1 MERKEGLEARP
12 NLGWASLGVKDIRF
26 GFSLDSEVG
35 VLSAPISLADKALLD
50 EASRFPSTSSS
61 FVFPFGSRASSSS
74 SSPSRGG
81 VLAKSLEGKAKASRS
96 TKGKM
101 DLLSDCLEWN
111 PLRVVL
117 ADGRDVEMVGLIPD
131 DEVATKEWV
140 QEAKSFEG
148 ALKEGE
154 DQCED

>member
-1 MERKEGLEARP
+1 M
-12 NLGWASLGVKDIRF
+12 
-26 GFSLDSEVG
+26 
-35 VLSAPISLADKALLD
+35 
-50 EASRFPSTSSS
+50 
-61 FVFPFGSRASSSS
+61 
-74 SSPSRGG
+74 
-81 VLAKSLEGKAKASRS
+81 AKSLEGKAKASRS

-101 DLLSDCLEWN
+101 DLLFDCLEWN